1 MAKSKSTRA
10 ALDKG
15 FQQIDR
21 DLLLCRA
28 TLQCAAEALGKAEDD
43 CFESG
48 SARGLA
54 AAAIRVVERCSEELV
69 RIEDAIDGLS
79 MEAQS

>member
-28 TLQCAAEALGKAEDD
+28 TLQCAAEALGISRMTLYRKLQKY
-43 CFESG
+43 
-48 SARGLA
+48 GLLGPIVSPA
-54 AAAIRVVERCSEELV
+54 VAGIQPRCRS
-69 RIEDAIDGLS
+69 
-79 MEAQS
+79 